1 MSIRIALLADLCGK
15 NAEALYREFAEIVF
29 LRTLHYLN
37 SQIQPD
43 AVVLTGSAE
52 KLTEKQ
58 LAAVRE
64 ASAEFK
70 MPFLS
75 MTPGI
80 KGLPSPVE
88 CGGFLL
94 SDHIEDCN
102 CVRKPIYLHNSCE
115 TISSDTLAV
124 LETYHC
130 PLCIAE
136 PECNVPSFDRG
147 VMVVHAPPL
156 CEPPYRFAVI
166 EVADSGEVTVQYE
179 QYRLPPGLMDSHVHT
194 QMAYCGENMDLI
206 SSLKLAKLWGL
217 EKIAFTEHSGHLY
230 FTREQYQGEEKIWYR
245 EGLDCADQ
253 TVRTEEYLA
262 LFDEVK
268 RDSCCLGMELDM
280 DRRGRL
286 IATQDILNRLDV
298 KVGSVH
304 ALLEKWASEERN
316 MEFFSLVKSLIESG
330 IDILAHP
337 FRMYA
342 WNGEG
347 NKPVRLFEPIVELLK
362 KHHVAAEL
370 NFHHNR
376 PDPVFTKMCIDAGVK
391 LALGSDAHN
400 LYQVGFFQPHL
411 KFLREIGYTGE
422 LKDILFRKD

>member
-1 MSIRIALLADLCGK
+1 
-15 NAEALYREFAEIVF
+15 
-29 LRTLHYLN
+29 
-37 SQIQPD
+37 
-43 AVVLTGSAE
+43 
-52 KLTEKQ
+52 
-58 LAAVRE
+58 
-64 ASAEFK
+64 
-70 MPFLS
+70 

-102 CVRKPIYLHNSCE
+102 CVRKPIYLHNGGE

-304 ALLEKWASEERN
+304 VLLEKWASEERN